1 MNRPMRIA
9 FISEHASPIARLG
22 GADAGGQNVYVDELS
37 RQLGAL
43 GCQVDVFTRR
53 DSRELP
59 EVVNWAPGVRVV
71 HLPAGPARFCP
82 KDDLWPFMP
91 ALRDSLLHFT
101 QREELHYDV
110 VHGHFWMSGWVATE
124 LQRLQGTPVVQLFH
138 ATGKTKQR
146 YQGPADTSPR
156 DRIEVELEIVRKAD
170 RIVAQCPNERQ
181 EFINDYSAQPEKI
194 SLIPAA
200 VNIHSFRP
208 VERGR
213 ARQQIGL
220 PPHGKVIAY
229 IGRLLPRKD
238 IRNVVRA
245 VEQLIKRYAMS
256 SPEEPL
262 TLLVVGGETE
272 DADPRAT
279 PEIGALQ
286 DLARDLG
293 IAEHVYCTGK
303 RQPED
308 LRYYYSASDV
318 MVTTPRYEPFGLTP
332 LEAMACGRPVIGSAV
347 GGITFTVVDGL
358 TGFLVPPRDPA
369 TLAARLFDILTNDAL
384 RDRMGETARRRVEQE
399 FTWPLT
405 ASRTLALYDT
415 LIAEQQRRARLFWS
429 AWQPRPASTDS
440 QSTAGGHR

>member
-1 MNRPMRIA
+1 MKRPMRIA

-43 GCQVDVFTRR
+43 GCLVDVFTRR
-53 DSRELP
+53 DSRKLP
-59 EVVNWAPGVRVV
+59 EVVDWAPGVRVI
-71 HLPAGPARFCP
+71 HLPAGPARFIS

-91 ALRDSLLHFT
+91 AFRDSLLRFT
-101 QREELHYDV
+101 QREELRYDV
-110 VHGHFWMSGWVATE
+110 IHGHFWMSGWVAIE

-146 YQGPADTSPR
+146 YQGSADTSPC
-156 DRIEVELEIVRKAD
+156 DRIEVELEIVRRAN
-170 RIVAQCPNERQ
+170 RIIAQCPHERQ
-181 EFINDYSAQPEKI
+181 EFINDYNAQPEKI

-208 VERGR
+208 VEREQ
-213 ARQQIGL
+213 ARQRIGL
-220 PPHGKVIAY
+220 PPEGRVIAY

-245 VEQLIKRYAMS
+245 LEQLIKGYALGS
-256 SPEEPL
+256 SEHPL
-262 TLLVVGGETE
+262 ILMIVGGETE

-286 DLARDLG
+286 ELARELG
-293 IAEHVYCTGK
+293 ISEHVYCMGK

-308 LRYYYSASDV
+308 LRYYYSASDA
-318 MVTTPRYEPFGLTP
+318 MVTTPWYEPFGLTP

-347 GGITFTVVDGL
+347 GGITSTVVDGQ

-384 RDRMGETARRRVEQE
+384 RDRMGEAARRRVEQE
-399 FTWPLT
+399 FTWSHT
-405 ASRTLALYDT
+405 AARTIALYEE
-415 LIAEQQRRARLFWS
+415 LIAEQRRRNKLLWS
-429 AWQPRPASTDS
+429 AWQPQSASIES
-440 QSTAGGHR
+440 

>member
-1 MNRPMRIA
+1 MKRPMRIA

-37 RQLGAL
+37 RQLGKL

-53 DSRELP
+53 DSRDLS

-82 KDDLWPFMP
+82 KDNIWPFMP
-91 ALRDSLLHFT
+91 ALRDSLLRFS

-124 LQRLQGTPVVQLFH
+124 LRRLQGTPVVQLFH

-146 YQGPADTSPR
+146 YQGSADTSPCE
-156 DRIEVELEIVRKAD
+156 RIKVELEIVRKAD
-170 RIVAQCPNERQ
+170 RIIAQCPNEFQ
-181 EFINDYSAQPEKI
+181 EFINDYHTPPEKI

-200 VNIHSFRP
+200 VNIRSFRP
-208 VERGR
+208 VERAQ
-213 ARQQIGL
+213 ARRKIGL
-220 PPHGKVIAY
+220 PTRGKVIAY

-245 VEQLIKRYAMS
+245 VEQLVRHYAMN

-286 DLARDLG
+286 DLASELG
-293 IAEHVYCTGK
+293 IAEHMYCTGK
-303 RQPED
+303 RQPEE

-318 MVTTPRYEPFGLTP
+318 MVTTPWYEPFGLTP

-347 GGITFTVVDGL
+347 GGIPSTVVDGQ
-358 TGFLVPPRDPA
+358 TGFLVPSRDPSA
-369 TLAARLFDILTNDAL
+369 LAARLRDILTNDAL
-384 RDRMGETARRRVEQE
+384 RDRMGEAARHRVEQE
-399 FTWPLT
+399 FTWPIT
-405 ASRTLALYDT
+405 ATRTLDLYDT
-415 LIAEQQRRARLFWS
+415 LITEQQRRARTFWNT
-429 AWQPRPASTDS
+429 WQSRQAPRDS
-440 QSTAGGHR
+440 QSAAGGHR